1 MTGRNPSAGVA
12 LLETLIALLVMA
24 MIAALVSGVT
34 GGSIRG
40 LARSAALGDE
50 LQQALNRR
58 DLRQLIEH
66 AIPDPLTGGLFAGF
80 VGTQTGLTL
89 QTVPSGGTFWPA
101 VPTSVT
107 VTETAQYMAQGQD
120 ENGQPVMRQAALAP
134 EGQRITVLYWGRLA
148 ENQGNSWYFTWPAE
162 APLPGLVKITFSGPG
177 RPVPPLII
185 RPAKAYDQSEMS
197 LSSLVP
203 PALPSAP

>member
-1 MTGRNPSAGVA
+1 MNWRNRRAGVA

-34 GGSIRG
+34 GGSIRV
-40 LARSAALGDE
+40 LVRSAALGDD

-58 DLRQLIEH
+58 DLRLWLEH
-66 AIPDPLTGGLFAGF
+66 AIIEPVIGGPFAGF
-80 VGTQTGLTL
+80 VGTETGLSALTS
-89 QTVPSGGTFWPA
+89 PPAGTFWPGA
-101 VPTSVT
+101 PTSVT
-107 VTETAQYMAQGQD
+107 LTENAQFVAQGQGED
-120 ENGQPVMRQAALAP
+120 GQPVLRQGALAP
-134 EGQRITVLYWGRLA
+134 EGQRISLLYWGRLA
-148 ENQGNSWYFTWPAE
+148 ENQGDTWYFNWPSA
-162 APLPGLVKITFSGPG
+162 APLPGLVKITFTGPG

-185 RPAKAYDQSEMS
+185 RPAKAFHQSEMS